1 MNGYKRRNRFKKKNK
16 AAIPRLV
23 LEIGRVYLVTKYHT
37 GNFRGKVIATG
48 NQTAS
53 LQVVD
58 AMKTELQVGALLD
71 VWLCH
76 AEFTATVFEQFQG
89 PKTLAVQAPAPTGDE
104 RDARAFLRRLR

>member
-1 MNGYKRRNRFKKKNK
+1 MTFGRRNRFKKKQK
-16 AAIPRLV
+16 AAVAKLV
-23 LEIGRVYLVTKYHT
+23 LEIGRVYLVQRYHT

-48 NQTAS
+48 ALTAN

-58 AMKTELQVGALLD
+58 AMKTELTVGSLID

-89 PKTLAVQAPAPTGDE
+89 SKTLAVQAPGGA
-104 RDARAFLRRLR
+104 A